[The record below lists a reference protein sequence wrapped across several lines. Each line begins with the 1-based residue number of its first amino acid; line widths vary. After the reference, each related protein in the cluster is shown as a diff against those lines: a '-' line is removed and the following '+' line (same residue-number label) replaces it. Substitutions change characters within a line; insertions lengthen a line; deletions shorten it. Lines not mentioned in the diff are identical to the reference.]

1 MRHDLNNESQETD
14 RFSEKQTLDV
24 FKGTDHPDLEKG
36 VAAIGNVL
44 KTLPLRPGVY
54 RMYDSKG
61 NILYVGKARALRNRV
76 ANYTQISGLSRRI
89 QRMVSQT
96 RSMTIVTTVT
106 ESEA

>member
-44 KTLPLRPGVY
+44 KTLPLRPGVIGCMTV
-54 RMYDSKG
+54 RETSFMS
-61 NILYVGKARALRNRV
+61 GKRV
-76 ANYTQISGLSRRI
+76 P
-89 QRMVSQT
+89 
-96 RSMTIVTTVT
+96 
-106 ESEA
+106 